1 MIFKRPRKGKLTEDA
16 KTSRNVIQHFSVRL
30 PVGIPY
36 EKLGKISQS
45 TAIFTSLPSSK
56 IDDKPAS
63 DWDTVTS
70 EKNEDSLLQEPVTTM
85 P

>member
-1 MIFKRPRKGKLTEDA
+1 MIFKRPWKGKLPEDA
-16 KTSRNVIQHFSVRL
+16 KISRNVIHFSVRL
-30 PVGIPY
+30 PVEIPY

-70 EKNEDSLLQEPVTTM
+70 EKNEDSLLQEAVTTM

>member
-16 KTSRNVIQHFSVRL
+16 KTSRNVIHFSVRL

-63 DWDTVTS
+63 DWDTVT
-70 EKNEDSLLQEPVTTM
+70 EKNEDSLLQEPVVTTM